1 LVLLSY
7 RSFFAQDMV
16 APVTRVYVATIRA
29 GASPSVAWQLL
40 IWAIPG
46 AIVQFLGGPRRQ
58 AGVLLATGLLIPFP
72 LAGWAVLAGIAGRIV
87 WERFAKAEGMEVFG
101 AGVIA
106 GDSLFAFFHSAWG
119 AMRK

>member
-1 LVLLSY
+1 
-7 RSFFAQDMV
+7 MV

-29 GASPSVAWQLL
+29 GASASVAWQLL

-46 AIVQFLGGPRRQ
+46 AIAQCLGGPRRQ
-58 AGVLLATGLLIPFP
+58 VGVLLATGLLIPLP
-72 LAGWAVLAGIAGRIV
+72 IAGWAVLAGIAGRIV